1 MIYRAKAPLRLGFA
15 GGGTDLE
22 PFASENG
29 GAILN
34 STINNMPG
42 NILIRQGRNNNG
54 GDHFDN
60 NSKDNKFLKPRSR
73 LEENMKA
80 IQRVNQA
87 KRIKRKRKET
97 FGKYKFRSVSFRSGV
112 FSNYC

>member
-1 MIYRAKAPLRLGFA
+1 
-15 GGGTDLE
+15 
-22 PFASENG
+22 
-29 GAILN
+29 
-34 STINNMPG
+34 MPG

-60 NSKDNKFLKPRSR
+60 NSKDNEFLKPMSR

-87 KRIKRKRKET
+87 KRIKRK
-97 FGKYKFRSVSFRSGV
+97 
-112 FSNYC
+112 